1 MRLGIRQHFCKYLK
15 IDIFGAL
22 DPLQID
28 GEKEPS
34 SNEWIVKSKTSQ
46 KYFPI
51 LNLTAVQEGQ
61 FTKSKN

>member
-1 MRLGIRQHFCKYLK
+1 MRLEVRQHSCKYLK

-22 DPLQID
+22 DSLQID
-28 GEKEPS
+28 GEKVS

-61 FTKSKN
+61 FTKGKN

>member
-15 IDIFGAL
+15 RDICGAL
-22 DPLQID
+22 DSLQID

-61 FTKSKN
+61 FTEGKN

>member
-22 DPLQID
+22 DSLQID
-28 GEKEPS
+28 GEKVS

-61 FTKSKN
+61 FTKGKN